1 MTNSGIAQSAGH
13 IPLINLLLKSPSTL
27 PLVHLALK
35 NTSALCLVKLSSD
48 LVLDPLL
55 YGSGFEL
62 DLLYLFNFG
71 PILL

>member
-13 IPLINLLLKSPSTL
+13 IPLINLLKSPSTL